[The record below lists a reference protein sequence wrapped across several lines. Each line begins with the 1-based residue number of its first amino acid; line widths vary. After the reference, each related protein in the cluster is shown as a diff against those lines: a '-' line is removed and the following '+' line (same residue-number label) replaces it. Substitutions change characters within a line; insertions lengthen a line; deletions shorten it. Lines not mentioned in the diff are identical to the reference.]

1 MTLCRV
7 IEKFIYILFIG
18 EIKNIVKYVL
28 RNIYLFGLFGG
39 YEYRDI
45 IIIIYV

>member
-7 IEKFIYILFIG
+7 IEKPTHTPSIG
-18 EIKNIVKYVL
+18 ETKNIVKYAL
-28 RNIYLFGLFGG
+28 RNIYPFGSLGG

-45 IIIIYV
+45 IITIYV